1 MSESKLANF
10 LQRGEIKTRKTSR
23 ARHCAWMTEMQ
34 MFWHRPQA
42 LHLSMG
48 SKKVLQTQV
57 TRYPSDTHTKIFFG
71 IHNSWT
77 FMVKQRIFPSNC
89 NRWGLRASR
98 SGRQVEG
105 CIRAVPGVALRGR
118 ALRRHGAHSPPAA
131 SRSLRAPAAP
141 SVPAA
146 FPPPLLFKMLANV
159 FWNNF
164 KFTEKLQR

>member
-57 TRYPSDTHTKIFFG
+57 TRYPSDTHTKIFFLDSQLLNLYG
-71 IHNSWT
+71 
-77 FMVKQRIFPSNC
+77 Q
-89 NRWGLRASR
+89 
-98 SGRQVEG
+98 
-105 CIRAVPGVALRGR
+105 
-118 ALRRHGAHSPPAA
+118 AA
-131 SRSLRAPAAP
+131 YFSFEL
-141 SVPAA
+141 
-146 FPPPLLFKMLANV
+146 
-159 FWNNF
+159 
-164 KFTEKLQR
+164 